1 MIVHVVRTQET
12 VGSIAESY
20 GVDPARLAADNA
32 VPPSGALAVGQTLV
46 VRFPRQVHAVRSGET
61 LTSIADR
68 YGISLRQLWRN
79 NWSLGGQSVIHPGD
93 VLVISYF
100 DEKLGPAVLN
110 GYAYPFI
117 DQALLDA
124 QLPYLTTLAPFTYGI
139 TASGSLLPLEDDR
152 LLAAARQRGTRPVMH
167 LSTLTESG
175 QFDTKRGALV
185 LTDEAVQ
192 SQLITEILQ
201 TVRYRG
207 YAGVDV
213 DFEYLPGRLAAAY
226 AAFLARLRRLLA
238 AQGFVLWAALAPK
251 ASAAQPGLLYEGHD
265 YAAVAAASD
274 AVLLMT
280 YEWGYT
286 AGPPMAVAPLPNVRA
301 VLDYAVTEIPPD
313 KILLGV
319 PNYGYDWP
327 LPFVQG
333 VTRAQSISNQRAIE
347 LAIQYDIAIQYD
359 ETAQSPY
366 FHYTDTAGTVHEVW
380 FEDARSLSAKLR
392 LIAEYGFLGAGVW
405 NLMRPF
411 SQLWLAADALYDIR

>member
-1 MIVHVVRTQET
+1 MIVHVVRAQET

-152 LLAAARQRGTRPVMH
+152 LLAAAR
-167 LSTLTESG
+167 
-175 QFDTKRGALV
+175 
-185 LTDEAVQ
+185 
-192 SQLITEILQ
+192 
-201 TVRYRG
+201 
-207 YAGVDV
+207 
-213 DFEYLPGRLAAAY
+213 
-226 AAFLARLRRLLA
+226 
-238 AQGFVLWAALAPK
+238 
-251 ASAAQPGLLYEGHD
+251 
-265 YAAVAAASD
+265 
-274 AVLLMT
+274 
-280 YEWGYT
+280 
-286 AGPPMAVAPLPNVRA
+286 
-301 VLDYAVTEIPPD
+301 
-313 KILLGV
+313 
-319 PNYGYDWP
+319 
-327 LPFVQG
+327 
-333 VTRAQSISNQRAIE
+333 
-347 LAIQYDIAIQYD
+347 
-359 ETAQSPY
+359 
-366 FHYTDTAGTVHEVW
+366 
-380 FEDARSLSAKLR
+380 
-392 LIAEYGFLGAGVW
+392 
-405 NLMRPF
+405 
-411 SQLWLAADALYDIR
+411 